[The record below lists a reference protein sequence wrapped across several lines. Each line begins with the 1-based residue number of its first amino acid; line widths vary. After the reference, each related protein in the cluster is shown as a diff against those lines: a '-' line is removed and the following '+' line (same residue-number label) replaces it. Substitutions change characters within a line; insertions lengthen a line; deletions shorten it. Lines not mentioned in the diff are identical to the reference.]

1 MLYIIYYIYMSCSY
15 QFWEVSPKTMQQNS
29 NFGCLGEETSPGFA
43 DSERG
48 TPGEQRALPLV
59 DEGPN
64 SWRLPWSNACNE
76 GWAAGG
82 PQTPQVTSEC
92 EVNSNIIHR
101 LNVKTQEDIEKH
113 RNRTGPKHHLSGVAF
128 CPLNYHPTLRIIW
141 TLWVMVGGTLRC
153 YTKLHGE

>member
-1 MLYIIYYIYMSCSY
+1 MAMVDDVDVVKFVSKNLYKHIYIYINVLYMHIYIYVYIYIILYIYYILYIIYYMLYIIYYIYMSCSY

-64 SWRLPWSNACNE
+64 SWRLP
-76 GWAAGG
+76 
-82 PQTPQVTSEC
+82 
-92 EVNSNIIHR
+92 
-101 LNVKTQEDIEKH
+101 
-113 RNRTGPKHHLSGVAF
+113 
-128 CPLNYHPTLRIIW
+128 
-141 TLWVMVGGTLRC
+141 
-153 YTKLHGE
+153 